1 VATLLIKRDE
11 VMNLENRVKKISKK
25 LQEQNIDIVV
35 LFNSSNIRYFTDLR
49 MNDAAESIVVITN
62 ESKITYIVPI
72 LDYNRAIRTC
82 WIKNIV
88 PFPEDNP
95 NYLMP
100 LRQIFKNKK
109 ITKIGIEQDV
119 ITYYKLNFLKEIF
132 DVEIIP
138 VDDLLINLRAVKTE
152 EEIKLIRK
160 AANIVD
166 KAMQESLKS
175 LREGIKEVEI
185 SAYAKYIMEK
195 EGAEGPS
202 FQPFVMSGGNAWLPQ
217 RFSSDKKLKK
227 GELVLFDVGAI
238 YKGYCS
244 DLTRTFSLGNLNDK
258 QKEIFDVAYL
268 AQREAIKAVKP
279 GMKASDI
286 DKIARDIIA
295 EKGYGKYFPHITGHG
310 LGISVHEKPIIDIK
324 VDDKLEP
331 NMVITIEPGIY
342 LEGVGAA
349 RVEDMVLV
357 TKEGHELLTKTKR
370 ELII

>member
-1 VATLLIKRDE
+1 
-11 VMNLENRVKKISKK
+11 MNLENRVKKISKK
-25 LQEQNIDIVV
+25 LQEQNIDVVV

-62 ESKITYIVPI
+62 ESEISYIVPI
-72 LDYNRAIRTC
+72 LDYNRAIKTC
-82 WIKNIV
+82 WIEKIV

-138 VDDLLINLRAVKTE
+138 VDDLLIDLRAVKTD

-202 FQPFVMSGGNAWLPQ
+202 FQPFVMSGENAWLPQ
-217 RFSSDKKLKK
+217 RFSSDKKLKR

-310 LGISVHEKPIIDIK
+310 LGISIHEKPIIDIK
-324 VDDKLEP
+324 VNDKLEP

-357 TKEGHELLTKTKR
+357 TKEGHEVLTNTER
-370 ELII
+370 ELIL